1 MSTKLIRV
9 VVFFFFIVVFSSSA
23 VAQASDTVVISGE
36 KFYPGMRIKIGR
48 PSQDR
53 PFFTYITA
61 SPTVGS
67 LDPGNQNGFG
77 VDYAGRY
84 FIVKRIE
91 KKGSEQ
97 FGFKIYLVCKTPSPL
112 RAWVDIEN
120 AIITKEVIN
129 ENPK

>member
-1 MSTKLIRV
+1 MKTRKIIP
-9 VVFFFFIVVFSSSA
+9 VVFFTFLLGFSSFAQSGDTIT
-23 VAQASDTVVISGE
+23 VAGIR
-36 KFYPGMRIKIGR
+36 FYPDMKIKVGR

-61 SPTVGS
+61 SPTVGA

-77 VDYAGRY
+77 VDFAGRY
-84 FIVKRIE
+84 FIIKRIE
-91 KKGSEQ
+91 KKGTEQ

-120 AIITKEVIN
+120 AILTKEIIIS